1 MRHFQQIYWLNYKY
15 LTAATHGFGG
25 AYILSNCTIMAIYY
39 GQEYQSKTVH
49 AAWFI
54 KYAVG
59 NVKIYFFKYRANKA

>member
-1 MRHFQQIYWLNYKY
+1 M
-15 LTAATHGFGG
+15 HGFGG
-25 AYILSNCTIMAIYY
+25 AYIVLSNCTIMAIYY

-59 NVKIYFFKYRANKA
+59 NVKIYSFKYRANKA

>member
-1 MRHFQQIYWLNYKY
+1 MQ
-15 LTAATHGFGG
+15 GFGG

-54 KYAVG
+54 KYKYAVG
-59 NVKIYFFKYRANKA
+59 NVKIYLFKYRANKA